1 MNTPALIKPMTA
13 AERDLH
19 IQDCTKHFMEAYARF
34 EDHGLPADRDA
45 ALQWLHIR
53 DQAVRERLLDEGLDF
68 FQVQGARHA
77 AEAQEALAHA

>member
-1 MNTPALIKPMTA
+1 MTA
-13 AERDLH
+13 THPPAMTPEERDAH
-19 IQDCTKHFMEAYARF
+19 IQDCTKQFMDTYARF

-68 FQVQGARHA
+68 FQVQGKRDS
-77 AEAQEALAHA
+77 AEMLAGAHQ